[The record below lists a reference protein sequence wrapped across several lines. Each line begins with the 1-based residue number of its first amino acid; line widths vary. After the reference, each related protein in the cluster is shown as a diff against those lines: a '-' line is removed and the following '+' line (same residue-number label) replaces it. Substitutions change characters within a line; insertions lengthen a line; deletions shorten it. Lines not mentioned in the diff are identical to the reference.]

1 MDSPYFDP
9 RQSIFEDPSESKG
22 HPFGNLSTGPSI
34 SGTQNLASPVG
45 AQSSS
50 EHMYLSHEAPSP
62 SSGIVITAHSGCF
75 RSSLF
80 EYIFSFSLLLNQIK
94 IVDLFFCLFASFISS
109 DRCSCK

>member
-1 MDSPYFDP
+1 MNKHFEKLVQCDHRLFHLSRQPEIAIDSPYFDA

-22 HPFGNLSTGPSI
+22 HPFGNLNLSTGPSI

-62 SSGIVITAHSGCF
+62 SSGIMMTA
-75 RSSLF
+75 RSF
-80 EYIFSFSLLLNQIK
+80 WLL
-94 IVDLFFCLFASFISS
+94 S
-109 DRCSCK
+109 